1 MSRITCGSI
10 AAVARRRRPAE
21 FFHDVL
27 VSFLPWIVVDALHQ
41 LRPVFRLRPMNVVLQ
56 LFSSCLVVL
65 LRRRYCN
72 TIFATCAS
80 SGLLLPPTHAFRA
93 RGHDLTVPLV
103 NHLSPV
109 DEGVLQW
116 DSRVANR
123 GHALDQPFGLVAD
136 RCGRTYRKRSRPRPL
151 RGHHGNGEQVNIYPS
166 RSSAQRPPHSSRAR
180 RVSPRCVQES
190 TAEKV

>member
-10 AAVARRRRPAE
+10 ATVACRRRPAE
-21 FFHDVL
+21 FSHDVL

-41 LRPVFRLRPMNVVLQ
+41 LRPVFRLRLMNVVLQ
-56 LFSSCLVVL
+56 LFSSCLVVF

-72 TIFATCAS
+72 AIFATCAS

-103 NHLSPV
+103 NHLSPA
-109 DEGVLQW
+109 DEGVLQR

-123 GHALDQPFGLVAD
+123 G
-136 RCGRTYRKRSRPRPL
+136 
-151 RGHHGNGEQVNIYPS
+151 
-166 RSSAQRPPHSSRAR
+166 SRAR
-180 RVSPRCVQES
+180 PTIRPRRRQVRSDLPEAQSPPPTPRPPRKRRAGQHLSRPFFSPTSATQLTRSPC
-190 TAEKV
+190 